1 MAASAILA
9 AHGGTARLSVVGE
22 LDGTARDRL
31 TEVAE
36 ALAAETVL
44 GVELDLRGVTAIDAA
59 GVAWLLRLQRAA
71 WGRCRRPRLVD
82 PSPQVSGALSGVGM
96 GGPVGRAPTSFG
108 SFPAACPPGCA
119 QR

>member
-36 ALAAETVL
+36 ALASETVL

-59 GVAWLLRLQRAA
+59 GVAWLMRLQRAA

-82 PSPQVSGALSGVGM
+82 PSPQVKCALAGLGM
-96 GGPVGRAPTSFG
+96 RGLMDRPPRAAGGSPPV
-108 SFPAACPPGCA
+108 
-119 QR
+119 

>member
-36 ALAAETVL
+36 ALASETVL

-59 GVAWLLRLQRAA
+59 GVAWLLRVHRAA
-71 WGRCRRPRLVD
+71 WGRGRRPRLVD
-82 PSPQVSGALSGVGM
+82 PSPQVKCALAGLGM
-96 GGPVGRAPTSFG
+96 RGLVDRPPRAAG
-108 SFPAACPPGCA
+108 SCPPV
-119 QR
+119 